1 MTNIRSRYPGL
12 RPFDAEEQQY
22 FFGRQEEIEAVCRLL
37 DIDSLTILHGSS
49 GMGKSSLINAGILP
63 ALGKIRKWNI
73 PYHLV
78 QVRLTNYDPELAKIR
93 REQQGAEALAPDLVK
108 DPVERFIATCLGSD
122 TEWNEVIPMPKDSF
136 WLTAKQL
143 LIDQAIS
150 PMRLVFV
157 FDQFEELF
165 TYPEQRVD
173 EFARQLGE
181 LYHEIQPEAVRLG
194 IERKKIIDDAQAAEP
209 EEAVPP
215 KVEQLLAT
223 IDQPL
228 DVKILISMRSDKL
241 HFLDRLK
248 PYLPEMMLNSY
259 ELRSFDAE
267 QAKRAIAEPASLTGD
282 DFASPPFTISESV
295 MDEIMGFLQDKL
307 TRRVDP
313 SQLQIVCQHI
323 ERKMIERGKQVK
335 KQTEKAI

>member
-1 MTNIRSRYPGL
+1 MTNLRSRYPGL
-12 RPFDAEEQQY
+12 RPFHWEEQNY
-22 FFGRQEEIEAVCRLL
+22 FFGRQKEIEAVCRLL
-37 DIDSLTILHGSS
+37 DLDSLTILHGPS

-63 ALGKIRKWNI
+63 ALGKIRKWDI

-78 QVRLTNYDPELAKIR
+78 QIRFTNYDPELARIR
-93 REQQGAEALAPDLVK
+93 REQQGMEDMGTDLIK
-108 DPVERFIATCLGSD
+108 DPVDRFMAACLGPDS
-122 TEWNEVIPMPKDSF
+122 EWEGVIPMPKDSF
-136 WLTAKQL
+136 WLAAKQL
-143 LIDQAIS
+143 LVDQEIS

-181 LYHEIQPEAVRLG
+181 LYHQAQPEAVRKG
-194 IERKKIIDDAQAAEP
+194 IERKQIIDAQLTAASAP
-209 EEAVPP
+209 VSP
-215 KVEQLLAT
+215 KEEQLLAS
-223 IDQPL
+223 IEEPL

-241 HFLDRLK
+241 HYLERLK

-259 ELRSFDAE
+259 ELRSFDAD
-267 QAKRAIAEPASLTGD
+267 QAKRAIAEPAGLPGD
-282 DFASPPFTISESV
+282 DFVSPPFTISEEV
-295 MDEIMGFLQDKL
+295 LEEIMGFLQDKL

-323 ERKMIERGKQVK
+323 ERKMIERGKQAK
-335 KQTEKAI
+335 KQKEKAL